1 MATIMNPTPS
11 LSPGTQAVLD
21 YIRTH
26 DWATYLESEKV
37 LAPYIE
43 VKEDG
48 VIAMAGYAN
57 VVVWEGVG
65 SAFVEIVNEVMRT
78 LQVVRHPVPAMDY
91 IIQGSHIALPLAE
104 SLRAYA
110 TPHWLPLCFRPI
122 ENCAAEQLRA
132 QKARERW
139 EGQAGI
145 APRTRA
151 NA

>member
-11 LSPGTQAVLD
+11 LSPGAQAVLD
-21 YIRTH
+21 YIRT
-26 DWATYLESEKV
+26 
-37 LAPYIE
+37 
-43 VKEDG
+43 
-48 VIAMAGYAN
+48 
-57 VVVWEGVG
+57 
-65 SAFVEIVNEVMRT
+65 NEVMRT
-78 LQVVRHPVPAMDY
+78 LQVVRQPVPAMDY

-110 TPHWLPLCFRPI
+110 TPHWLPICFRPI